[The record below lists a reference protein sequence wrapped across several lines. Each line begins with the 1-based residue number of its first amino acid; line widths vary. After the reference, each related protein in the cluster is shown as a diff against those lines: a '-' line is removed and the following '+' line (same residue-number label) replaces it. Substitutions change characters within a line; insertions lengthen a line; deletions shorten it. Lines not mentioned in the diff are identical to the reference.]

1 MPARRVA
8 GGIVVLT
15 GRRWLGVA
23 EWVQGTTDRRHK
35 AGARLVRESPRRGGR
50 FRRCPAATDWQGY
63 RQLRGAALAVVESG
77 CALAREW

>member
-50 FRRCPAATDWQGY
+50 FRRCPQPQTGRATGSCVEPPW
-63 RQLRGAALAVVESG
+63 RLLTAGALWPASG
-77 CALAREW
+77 